1 MSKDGILEILKRAI
15 LLEMQGKSFYEGM
28 ASATASEG
36 VRTIFTIMAEE
47 EEKHKSVLSK
57 KYREYETSGSTGSAV
72 DLGSPEV
79 FAEKV
84 LSEKIRSEIGAAG
97 YEAAGIGAA
106 IELEKNAV
114 KLYKEEAEKSGDEGV
129 STLFRELALWEQ
141 SHMTFLSN
149 LYDDLIEE
157 SWNEADFWPF

>member
-1 MSKDGILEILKRAI
+1 MSNDGILEILKRAI

-36 VRTIFTIMAEE
+36 VRRIFTIMAEE
-47 EEKHKSVLSK
+47 EDKHKTVLSQ
-57 KYREYETSGSTGSAV
+57 KYREYETAGSISSAI

-79 FAEKV
+79 FADKV
-84 LSEKIRSEIGAAG
+84 LSEQVRSEIGAAG

-114 KLYKEEAEKSGDEGV
+114 KLYREEAEKSEDDGAAR
-129 STLFRELALWEQ
+129 LFRELAQWEQ